1 MLFKVFVVERPNSVV
16 DVLTLE
22 MSPSPHPPSLLSAP
36 LFLSLDLAPW
46 MSIVGIGFRVC
57 YGSHT

>member
-22 MSPSPHPPSLLSAP
+22 MSPSPHPPSLLFAP
-36 LFLSLDLAPW
+36 LFFSLDLAPW
-46 MSIVGIGFRVC
+46 MSIVGIWFRVC
-57 YGSHT
+57 YGSLT